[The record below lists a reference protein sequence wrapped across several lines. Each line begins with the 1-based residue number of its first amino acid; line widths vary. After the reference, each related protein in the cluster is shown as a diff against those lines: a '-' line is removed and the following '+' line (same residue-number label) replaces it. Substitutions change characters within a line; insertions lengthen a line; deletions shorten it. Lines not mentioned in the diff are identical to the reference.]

1 MLWLITLIKFIAVIV
16 GVFSMCLFVISCIML
31 AIAPE
36 IVTDEQGHVY
46 EKHTGSR
53 LWLAV
58 IMAIAW
64 AVVIT
69 L

>member
-1 MLWLITLIKFIAVIV
+1 MLWIITLIKFIAVIV
-16 GVFSMCLFVISCIML
+16 AVFTTCLFTISCIML

-36 IVTDEQGHVY
+36 IVTDEQGKPY
-46 EKHTGSR
+46 EKHDGSR
-53 LWLAV
+53 FWFAL

>member
-1 MLWLITLIKFIAVIV
+1 
-16 GVFSMCLFVISCIML
+16 ML

-36 IVTDEQGHVY
+36 IVTDEQGKPY
-46 EKHTGSR
+46 EKHDGSR
-53 LWLAV
+53 FWFAL